1 MTSTLSTTTYSRYQ
15 SCNVYSVVVICRDK
29 TPNATFCRSLNSV
42 NIAIVAM
49 MLTRNWPSRARTG
62 PRTWASRSRTGPRT
76 WLQGQW
82 HVQYL
87 SDRVPGNL
95 ILNSLK
101 NHTQTLHDTITTLF
115 RLPIFGGEKRPR
127 LFYGIMLARLTIH
140 RLAKFGRGSVCNTC
154 FTYNEVLWLENR
166 LRSKSFALNLGGS
179 Y

>member
-1 MTSTLSTTTYSRYQ
+1 MTSTLSTTTYSSYQ

-62 PRTWASRSRTGPRT
+62 PRTW
-76 WLQGQW
+76 LQGQW

-87 SDRVPGNL
+87 SDRVSGNL

-115 RLPIFGGEKRPR
+115 RLPIFGGRETTPTFLRHNVSATYYPPFSKVWSRIR
-127 LFYGIMLARLTIH
+127 LQYVFYL
-140 RLAKFGRGSVCNTC
+140 
-154 FTYNEVLWLENR
+154 
-166 LRSKSFALNLGGS
+166 
-179 Y
+179 